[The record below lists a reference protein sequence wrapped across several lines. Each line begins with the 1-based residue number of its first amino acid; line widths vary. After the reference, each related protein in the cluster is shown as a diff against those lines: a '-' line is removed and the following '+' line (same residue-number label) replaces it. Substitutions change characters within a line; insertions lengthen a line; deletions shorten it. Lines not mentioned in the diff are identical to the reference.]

1 MADPHVDSGRV
12 HNRTGDSVHGV
23 TLALMLGRSGQMTEA
38 SRGRD
43 AMRPRVSAPADVG
56 GV

>member
-1 MADPHVDSGRV
+1 MADPHVNSGRV

-43 AMRPRVSAPADVG
+43 AMRPRVSAPANVG